1 MISCPG
7 SEECLYR
14 KTFMSKLKNKTAII
28 TGAGKGIG
36 RAIALRFAREGA
48 RVAIWEKDEVAGNQT
63 AEEITNK
70 GGTAIFASCEINNA
84 QSVTKALEETVYSLG
99 NPTHLVNNA
108 GIAHVGTATSTTEE
122 DFDRVMEVNTK
133 GLFICLNKVI
143 PLLVQNGGG
152 VILNLA
158 SIASRL
164 GIAERFA
171 YSASKGA
178 ALAMTLSVAKDY
190 VDQGI
195 RCNCLCPG
203 RVHTPFVDGF
213 LEKYYPDENERSE
226 KFTELSKYQPI
237 GRMGEPEEIASL
249 ATFLCSEEASFI
261 TGSAY
266 DVDGGTMTL
275 R

>member
-1 MISCPG
+1 MN
-7 SEECLYR
+7 
-14 KTFMSKLKNKTAII
+14 KLDDKIAIV
-28 TGAGKGIG
+28 TGGGKGIG
-36 RAIALRFAREGA
+36 RAISLRFASEGA
-48 RVAIWEKDEVAGNQT
+48 KVAIWEKDLDA
-63 AEEITNK
+63 AEETSKQISEL
-70 GGTAIFASCEINNA
+70 GGMSIRIECEISDKNSVSNA
-84 QSVTKALEETVYSLG
+84 LKETIDSLG
-99 NPTHLVNNA
+99 KPTHLINNA
-108 GIAHVGTATSTTEE
+108 GIAHVGTATTTTEE
-122 DFDRVMEVNTK
+122 DFDRVMNVNTK
-133 GLFICLNKVI
+133 GLFLCLQAVL
-143 PLLVQNGGG
+143 PVLVDNGGG

-164 GIAERFA
+164 GIADRFA

-226 KFTELSKYQPI
+226 KFTELSEYQPI
-237 GRMGEPEEIASL
+237 GRMGEPGEIASL
-249 ATFLCSEEASFI
+249 ATFLCSDEASFI

>member
-1 MISCPG
+1 MN
-7 SEECLYR
+7 
-14 KTFMSKLKNKTAII
+14 KLDDKIAIV
-28 TGAGKGIG
+28 TGGGKGIG
-36 RAIALRFAREGA
+36 RAISLRFANEGA
-48 RVAIWEKDEVAGNQT
+48 MVAIWEKDLDA
-63 AEEITNK
+63 AEETSKQINDS
-70 GGTAIFASCEINNA
+70 GRTAVSIECEISDKNSVSNA
-84 QSVTKALEETVYSLG
+84 LKETIDALG
-99 NPTHLVNNA
+99 KPTHLINNA
-108 GIAHVGTATSTTEE
+108 GIAHVGTATTTTEE
-122 DFDRVMEVNTK
+122 DFDRVMSVNTK
-133 GLFICLNKVI
+133 GLFLCLQAVL
-143 PLLVQNGGG
+143 PVLVDNGGG
-152 VILNLA
+152 IILNLA

-164 GIAERFA
+164 GIADRFA

-213 LEKYYPDENERSE
+213 LEKYYPDKTERSE

>member
-1 MISCPG
+1 MN
-7 SEECLYR
+7 
-14 KTFMSKLKNKTAII
+14 KLDDKIAIV
-28 TGAGKGIG
+28 TGGGKGIG
-36 RAIALRFAREGA
+36 RAISLRFANEGA
-48 RVAIWEKDEVAGNQT
+48 MVAIWEKDLDA
-63 AEEITNK
+63 AEETSKQINDS
-70 GGTAIFASCEINNA
+70 GRTAVSIECEISDKNSVSNA
-84 QSVTKALEETVYSLG
+84 LKETIDALG
-99 NPTHLVNNA
+99 KPTHLINNA
-108 GIAHVGTATSTTEE
+108 GIAHVGTATTTTEG
-122 DFDRVMEVNTK
+122 DFDRVMSVNTK
-133 GLFICLNKVI
+133 GLFLCLQAVL
-143 PLLVQNGGG
+143 PVLVDNGGG

-164 GIAERFA
+164 GIADRFA

-213 LEKYYPDENERSE
+213 LEKYYPEKNERSE

>member
-1 MISCPG
+1 MN
-7 SEECLYR
+7 
-14 KTFMSKLKNKTAII
+14 KLDDKIAIV
-28 TGAGKGIG
+28 TGGGKGIG
-36 RAIALRFAREGA
+36 RAISLRFANEGA
-48 RVAIWEKDEVAGNQT
+48 KVAIWEKDLDA
-63 AEEITNK
+63 AEETSKQINDS
-70 GGTAIFASCEINNA
+70 GRTAVSIECEISDKNSVSNA
-84 QSVTKALEETVYSLG
+84 LKETIDALG
-99 NPTHLVNNA
+99 KPTHLINNA
-108 GIAHVGTATSTTEE
+108 GIAHVGTATTTTEG
-122 DFDRVMEVNTK
+122 DFDRVMSVNTK
-133 GLFICLNKVI
+133 GLFLCLQAVL
-143 PLLVQNGGG
+143 PVLVDNGGG

-164 GIAERFA
+164 GIADRFA

-213 LEKYYPDENERSE
+213 LEKYYPDKTERSE

>member
-1 MISCPG
+1 MN
-7 SEECLYR
+7 
-14 KTFMSKLKNKTAII
+14 KLDDKIAIV
-28 TGAGKGIG
+28 TGGGKGIG
-36 RAIALRFAREGA
+36 RAISLRFASEGA
-48 RVAIWEKDEVAGNQT
+48 KVAIWEKDLDA
-63 AEEITNK
+63 AEETSKQISES
-70 GGTAIFASCEINNA
+70 GGMSIPIECEISDKNSVSNA
-84 QSVTKALEETVYSLG
+84 LKETVDALG
-99 NPTHLVNNA
+99 KPTHLINNA
-108 GIAHVGTATSTTEE
+108 GIAHVGKATTTTEE
-122 DFDRVMEVNTK
+122 DFDRVMNVNTK
-133 GLFICLNKVI
+133 GLFLCLQAVL
-143 PLLVQNGGG
+143 PALVDNGGG

-164 GIAERFA
+164 GIADRFA

-249 ATFLCSEEASFI
+249 ATFLCSDEASFI

>member
-1 MISCPG
+1 MN
-7 SEECLYR
+7 
-14 KTFMSKLKNKTAII
+14 KLDDKIAIV
-28 TGAGKGIG
+28 TGGGKGIG
-36 RAIALRFAREGA
+36 RAISLRFANEGA
-48 RVAIWEKDEVAGNQT
+48 KVAIWEKDLDAADETSKQINDLGRT
-63 AEEITNK
+63 AVSIE
-70 GGTAIFASCEINNA
+70 CEISDKNSVSNA
-84 QSVTKALEETVYSLG
+84 LKETIDALG
-99 NPTHLVNNA
+99 NPTHLINNA
-108 GIAHVGTATSTTEE
+108 GIAHVGTATTTTEE
-122 DFDRVMEVNTK
+122 DFDRVMSVNTK
-133 GLFICLNKVI
+133 GLFLCLQAVL
-143 PLLVQNGGG
+143 PVLVDNGGG

-164 GIAERFA
+164 GIADRFA

-213 LEKYYPDENERSE
+213 LEKYYPDKTERSE

>member
-1 MISCPG
+1 MN
-7 SEECLYR
+7 
-14 KTFMSKLKNKTAII
+14 KLDDKVAIV
-28 TGAGKGIG
+28 TGGGKGIG
-36 RAIALRFAREGA
+36 RAISLRFASEGA
-48 RVAIWEKDEVAGNQT
+48 KVAIWEKDLDAAVETSKQIS
-63 AEEITNK
+63 ES
-70 GGTAIFASCEINNA
+70 GGMAISIECEISDQNSVSNA
-84 QSVTKALEETVYSLG
+84 LIETIDVLG
-99 NPTHLVNNA
+99 KPTHLVNNA
-108 GIAHVGTATSTTEE
+108 GIAHVGTATTTTEE
-122 DFDRVMEVNTK
+122 DFDRVMNVNTK
-133 GLFICLNKVI
+133 GLFLCLQAVI
-143 PLLVQNGGG
+143 PVLVDNGGG

-164 GIAERFA
+164 GIADRFA
-171 YSASKGA
+171 YSASKGSV
-178 ALAMTLSVAKDY
+178 LAMTLSVAKDY
-190 VDQGI
+190 VNKGI

-213 LEKYYPDENERSE
+213 LEKYYPDQNERDQ

-261 TGSAY
+261 TGGAY

>member
-1 MISCPG
+1 
-7 SEECLYR
+7 
-14 KTFMSKLKNKTAII
+14 
-28 TGAGKGIG
+28 
-36 RAIALRFAREGA
+36 
-48 RVAIWEKDEVAGNQT
+48 
-63 AEEITNK
+63 
-70 GGTAIFASCEINNA
+70 
-84 QSVTKALEETVYSLG
+84 
-99 NPTHLVNNA
+99 
-108 GIAHVGTATSTTEE
+108 VGTATTTTEE
-122 DFDRVMEVNTK
+122 DFDRVMSVNTK
-133 GLFICLNKVI
+133 GLFLCLQAVL
-143 PLLVQNGGG
+143 PVLVDNGGG
-152 VILNLA
+152 IILNLA

-164 GIAERFA
+164 GIADRFA

-190 VDQGI
+190 VDEGI

-213 LEKYYPDENERSE
+213 LEKYYPDKTERSE

>member
-1 MISCPG
+1 MN
-7 SEECLYR
+7 
-14 KTFMSKLKNKTAII
+14 KLDDKIAIV
-28 TGAGKGIG
+28 TGGGKGIG
-36 RAIALRFAREGA
+36 RAISLRFASEGA
-48 RVAIWEKDEVAGNQT
+48 KVAIWEKDLDA
-63 AEEITNK
+63 AEETSKQISES
-70 GGTAIFASCEINNA
+70 GGMAIRIECEISDKNSVSNA
-84 QSVTKALEETVYSLG
+84 LKETIDALG
-99 NPTHLVNNA
+99 KPTHLINNA
-108 GIAHVGTATSTTEE
+108 GIAHVGTATTTTEE
-122 DFDRVMEVNTK
+122 DFDRVMSVNTK
-133 GLFICLNKVI
+133 GLFLCLQAVL
-143 PLLVQNGGG
+143 PVLVDNGGG

-164 GIAERFA
+164 GIADRFA

-213 LEKYYPDENERSE
+213 LEKYYPDKTERSE

>member
-1 MISCPG
+1 M
-7 SEECLYR
+7 
-14 KTFMSKLKNKTAII
+14 
-28 TGAGKGIG
+28 
-36 RAIALRFAREGA
+36 
-48 RVAIWEKDEVAGNQT
+48 VAIWEKDLDA
-63 AEEITNK
+63 AEETSKQINDS
-70 GGTAIFASCEINNA
+70 GRTAVSIECEISDKNSVSNA
-84 QSVTKALEETVYSLG
+84 LKETIDALG
-99 NPTHLVNNA
+99 KPTHLINNA
-108 GIAHVGTATSTTEE
+108 GIAHVGTATTTTEE
-122 DFDRVMEVNTK
+122 DFDRVMSVNTK
-133 GLFICLNKVI
+133 GLFLCLQAVL
-143 PLLVQNGGG
+143 PVLVDNGGG
-152 VILNLA
+152 IILNLA

-164 GIAERFA
+164 GIADRFA

-213 LEKYYPDENERSE
+213 LEKYYPDKTERSE

-237 GRMGEPEEIASL
+237 GRMGEPKEIASL

>member
-1 MISCPG
+1 MN
-7 SEECLYR
+7 
-14 KTFMSKLKNKTAII
+14 KLDDKIAIV
-28 TGAGKGIG
+28 TGGGKGIG
-36 RAIALRFAREGA
+36 RAISLRFANEGA
-48 RVAIWEKDEVAGNQT
+48 KVAIWEKDLDA
-63 AEEITNK
+63 AEETSKQINDS
-70 GGTAIFASCEINNA
+70 GRTAVSIECEISDKNSVSNA
-84 QSVTKALEETVYSLG
+84 LKETIDALG
-99 NPTHLVNNA
+99 KPTHLINNA
-108 GIAHVGTATSTTEE
+108 GIAHVGTATTTTEE
-122 DFDRVMEVNTK
+122 DFDRVMSVNTK
-133 GLFICLNKVI
+133 GLFLCLQAVL
-143 PLLVQNGGG
+143 PVLVDNGGG
-152 VILNLA
+152 IILNLA

-164 GIAERFA
+164 GIADRFA

-213 LEKYYPDENERSE
+213 LEKYYPDKTERSE

>member
-1 MISCPG
+1 MN
-7 SEECLYR
+7 
-14 KTFMSKLKNKTAII
+14 KLDDKVAIV
-28 TGAGKGIG
+28 TGGGKGIG
-36 RAIALRFAREGA
+36 RAISLRFASEGA
-48 RVAIWEKDEVAGNQT
+48 KVAIWEKDLDAAVETSKQ
-63 AEEITNK
+63 ISDS
-70 GGTAIFASCEINNA
+70 GGMAISIECEISDQNSVSNA
-84 QSVTKALEETVYSLG
+84 LKETIDALG
-99 NPTHLVNNA
+99 KPTHLVNNA
-108 GIAHVGTATSTTEE
+108 GIAHVGTATTTTEE
-122 DFDRVMEVNTK
+122 DFDRVMNVNTK
-133 GLFICLNKVI
+133 GLFLCLQAVI
-143 PLLVQNGGG
+143 PVLVDNGGG

-164 GIAERFA
+164 GIADRFA
-171 YSASKGA
+171 YSASKGSV
-178 ALAMTLSVAKDY
+178 LAMTLSVAKDY
-190 VDQGI
+190 VNKGI

-213 LEKYYPDENERSE
+213 LEKYYPDQNERDQ

-261 TGSAY
+261 TGGAY

>member
-1 MISCPG
+1 MN
-7 SEECLYR
+7 
-14 KTFMSKLKNKTAII
+14 SKKVVLVS
-28 TGAGKGIG
+28 GASSGIG
-36 RAIALRFAREGA
+36 EVASQKFKDAGWEVYSGA
-48 RVAIWEKDEVAGNQT
+48 RRIEKMKVLEARGIHALNLDVRSDESMKDCVDKILSKEGRIDA
-63 AEEITNK
+63 
-70 GGTAIFASCEINNA
+70 
-84 QSVTKALEETVYSLG
+84 
-99 NPTHLVNNA
+99 LVNNA
-108 GIAHVGTATSTTEE
+108 GIAHVGTATTTTEE
-122 DFDRVMEVNTK
+122 DFDRVMNVNTK
-133 GLFICLNKVI
+133 GLFLCLQAVL
-143 PLLVQNGGG
+143 PVLVDNGGG

-164 GIAERFA
+164 GIADRFA
-171 YSASKGA
+171 YSARKRA

-190 VDQGI
+190 VEQGI

-249 ATFLCSEEASFI
+249 ATFLCSDEASFI

>member
-1 MISCPG
+1 MN
-7 SEECLYR
+7 
-14 KTFMSKLKNKTAII
+14 KLDDKVAIV
-28 TGAGKGIG
+28 TGGGKGIG
-36 RAIALRFAREGA
+36 RAISLRFASEGA
-48 RVAIWEKDEVAGNQT
+48 KVAIWEKDLDAAVETSKQISDSAGM
-63 AEEITNK
+63 AVSIE
-70 GGTAIFASCEINNA
+70 CEISDQNSVSNA
-84 QSVTKALEETVYSLG
+84 LKETIDALG
-99 NPTHLVNNA
+99 KPTHLVNNA
-108 GIAHVGTATSTTEE
+108 GIAHVGTATTTTEE
-122 DFDRVMEVNTK
+122 DFDRVMNVNTK
-133 GLFICLNKVI
+133 GLFLCLQAVL
-143 PLLVQNGGG
+143 PVLVDNGGG

-164 GIAERFA
+164 GIADRFA
-171 YSASKGA
+171 YSASKGSV
-178 ALAMTLSVAKDY
+178 LAMTLSVAKDY
-190 VDQGI
+190 VEKGI

-213 LEKYYPDENERSE
+213 LEKYYPDQNERDQ

-261 TGSAY
+261 TGGAY

>member
-1 MISCPG
+1 M
-7 SEECLYR
+7 
-14 KTFMSKLKNKTAII
+14 KKLENKIAIV
-28 TGAGKGIG
+28 TGGGKGIG
-36 RAIALRFAREGA
+36 RAIAHRFSKEGA
-48 RVAIWEKDEVAGNQT
+48 KVAIWEKDQEAGQKT
-63 AEEITNK
+63 AEEIIEA
-70 GGTAIFASCEINNA
+70 GGVATLIPCEITDSKNVE
-84 QSVTKALEETVYSLG
+84 SSLEQTIDILG
-99 NPTHLVNNA
+99 QPTHLINNA
-108 GIAHVGTATSTTEE
+108 GIAHVGTVTTTTEE
-122 DFDRVMEVNTK
+122 DFDRVMQVNTK
-133 GLFICLNKVI
+133 GIFLCLQKVI
-143 PLLVQNGGG
+143 PIFVKNGGG

-164 GIAERFA
+164 GISDRFA

-178 ALAMTLSVAKDY
+178 VLSMTLSVAKDY

-213 LEKYYPDENERSE
+213 LEKYYPVEEERNN

-249 ATFLCSEEASFI
+249 ATFLCSNEASFI

>member
-1 MISCPG
+1 MN
-7 SEECLYR
+7 
-14 KTFMSKLKNKTAII
+14 KLDDKIAIV
-28 TGAGKGIG
+28 TGGGKGIG
-36 RAIALRFAREGA
+36 RAISLRFASEGA
-48 RVAIWEKDEVAGNQT
+48 KVAIWEKDFDAADETSKQIS
-63 AEEITNK
+63 ES
-70 GGTAIFASCEINNA
+70 GGMAISIECEISDKNSVSNA
-84 QSVTKALEETVYSLG
+84 LKETVDALG
-99 NPTHLVNNA
+99 KPTHLVNNA
-108 GIAHVGTATSTTEE
+108 GIAHVGTATTTTEE
-122 DFDRVMEVNTK
+122 DFDRVMNVNTK
-133 GLFICLNKVI
+133 GLFLCLQAVL
-143 PLLVQNGGG
+143 PVLVDNGGG

-164 GIAERFA
+164 GIADRFA

-178 ALAMTLSVAKDY
+178 ALELTLSVAKDY

-213 LEKYYPDENERSE
+213 LEKYYPDKNERDK

-249 ATFLCSEEASFI
+249 ATFLCSDEASFI

>member
-1 MISCPG
+1 MN
-7 SEECLYR
+7 
-14 KTFMSKLKNKTAII
+14 KLDDKIAIV
-28 TGAGKGIG
+28 TGGGKGIG
-36 RAIALRFAREGA
+36 RAIALRFANEGA
-48 RVAIWEKDEVAGNQT
+48 KVAIWEKDLDA
-63 AEEITNK
+63 AEETSKQINDS
-70 GGTAIFASCEINNA
+70 GRTAVSIECEISDKNSVSNA
-84 QSVTKALEETVYSLG
+84 LKETIDALG
-99 NPTHLVNNA
+99 KPTHLINNA
-108 GIAHVGTATSTTEE
+108 GIAHVGTATTTTEE
-122 DFDRVMEVNTK
+122 DFDRVMSVNTK
-133 GLFICLNKVI
+133 GLFLCLQAVL
-143 PLLVQNGGG
+143 PVLVDNGGG
-152 VILNLA
+152 IILNLA

-164 GIAERFA
+164 GIADRFA

-213 LEKYYPDENERSE
+213 LEKYYPDKTERSE

>member
-1 MISCPG
+1 MN
-7 SEECLYR
+7 
-14 KTFMSKLKNKTAII
+14 KLENKIAIV
-28 TGAGKGIG
+28 TGGGKGIG
-36 RAIALRFAREGA
+36 RAISLRFASEGA
-48 RVAIWEKDEVAGNQT
+48 KVAIWQKDLAA
-63 AEEITNK
+63 AEETSKQISDSK
-70 GGTAIFASCEINNA
+70 GISVSIECEISDKNSVSNA
-84 QSVTKALEETVYSLG
+84 LKETVDALG
-99 NPTHLVNNA
+99 KPTHLVNNA
-108 GIAHVGTATSTTEE
+108 GIAHVGTATTTTEE
-122 DFDRVMEVNTK
+122 DFDRVINVNTK
-133 GLFICLNKVI
+133 GLFLCLQAVI
-143 PLLVQNGGG
+143 PGLVDNGGG

-164 GIAERFA
+164 GIADRFA
-171 YSASKGA
+171 YSASKGSV
-178 ALAMTLSVAKDY
+178 LAMTLSVAKDY
-190 VDQGI
+190 VDKGI

-213 LEKYYPDENERSE
+213 LEKYYPDQNDRDQ

>member
-1 MISCPG
+1 MN
-7 SEECLYR
+7 
-14 KTFMSKLKNKTAII
+14 KLDDKIAIV
-28 TGAGKGIG
+28 TGGGKGIG
-36 RAIALRFAREGA
+36 RAISLRFASEGA
-48 RVAIWEKDEVAGNQT
+48 KVAIWEKDLDA
-63 AEEITNK
+63 AEETSKQISES
-70 GGTAIFASCEINNA
+70 GGMSIRIECEISDKNSVSNA
-84 QSVTKALEETVYSLG
+84 LKETIDSLG
-99 NPTHLVNNA
+99 KPTHLINNA
-108 GIAHVGTATSTTEE
+108 GIAHVGTATTTTED
-122 DFDRVMEVNTK
+122 DFDRVMNVNTK
-133 GLFICLNKVI
+133 GLFLCLQAVL
-143 PLLVQNGGG
+143 PVLVDNGGG

-164 GIAERFA
+164 GIADRFA

-190 VDQGI
+190 VEQGI

-213 LEKYYPDENERSE
+213 LEKYYPDKTERSE

>member
-1 MISCPG
+1 MN
-7 SEECLYR
+7 
-14 KTFMSKLKNKTAII
+14 KLDDKIAIV
-28 TGAGKGIG
+28 TGGGKGIG
-36 RAIALRFAREGA
+36 QSISLRFANEGA
-48 RVAIWEKDEVAGNQT
+48 KVAIWEKDLDA
-63 AEEITNK
+63 AEETSKQINDS
-70 GGTAIFASCEINNA
+70 GRTAVSIECEISDKNSVSNA
-84 QSVTKALEETVYSLG
+84 LKETIDALG
-99 NPTHLVNNA
+99 KPTHLINNA
-108 GIAHVGTATSTTEE
+108 GIAHVGTATTTTEE
-122 DFDRVMEVNTK
+122 DFDRVMSVNTK
-133 GLFICLNKVI
+133 GLFLCLQAVL
-143 PLLVQNGGG
+143 PVLVDNGGG

-164 GIAERFA
+164 GIADRFA

-213 LEKYYPDENERSE
+213 LEKYYPDKTERSE

>member
-1 MISCPG
+1 MN
-7 SEECLYR
+7 
-14 KTFMSKLKNKTAII
+14 KLDDKIAIV
-28 TGAGKGIG
+28 TGGGKGIG
-36 RAIALRFAREGA
+36 RAIALRFANEGA
-48 RVAIWEKDEVAGNQT
+48 KVAIWEKDLNA
-63 AEEITNK
+63 AEETSKQINDS
-70 GGTAIFASCEINNA
+70 GRTAVSIECEISDKNSVSNA
-84 QSVTKALEETVYSLG
+84 LKETIDALG
-99 NPTHLVNNA
+99 KPTHLINNA
-108 GIAHVGTATSTTEE
+108 GIAHVGTATTTTEE
-122 DFDRVMEVNTK
+122 DFDRVMSVNTK
-133 GLFICLNKVI
+133 GLFLCLQAVL
-143 PLLVQNGGG
+143 PVLVDNGGG
-152 VILNLA
+152 IILNLA

-164 GIAERFA
+164 GIADRFA

-213 LEKYYPDENERSE
+213 LEKYYPDKTERSE

>member
-1 MISCPG
+1 MN
-7 SEECLYR
+7 
-14 KTFMSKLKNKTAII
+14 KLDDKVAIV
-28 TGAGKGIG
+28 TGGGKGIG
-36 RAIALRFAREGA
+36 RAISLRFASEGA
-48 RVAIWEKDEVAGNQT
+48 KVAIWEKDLDAAVETSKQ
-63 AEEITNK
+63 ISDS
-70 GGTAIFASCEINNA
+70 GGMAVSIECEISDQNSVSNA
-84 QSVTKALEETVYSLG
+84 LKETIDALG
-99 NPTHLVNNA
+99 KPTHLVNNA
-108 GIAHVGTATSTTEE
+108 GIAHVGTATTTTEE
-122 DFDRVMEVNTK
+122 DFDRVMNVNTK
-133 GLFICLNKVI
+133 GLFLCLQAVI
-143 PLLVQNGGG
+143 PVLVDNGGG

-164 GIAERFA
+164 GIADRFA
-171 YSASKGA
+171 YSASKGSV
-178 ALAMTLSVAKDY
+178 LAMTLSVAKDY
-190 VDQGI
+190 VEKGI

-213 LEKYYPDENERSE
+213 LEKYYPDQNERDQ

-261 TGSAY
+261 TGGAY